1 MFVPL
6 WQGPA
11 ISDIIFYRKGAPA
24 PSESQL
30 EFQHP
35 RNAMAP
41 HREDVAAVKGSAH
54 RDADE
59 EALQAAL
66 QESLDQKSSSAAR
79 NSTGSNSSIAAWN
92 ELKGPKSEE
101 KQREE
106 DSGDDEEAAKTS
118 SYTRVPNAVVAEKP
132 QKSEED
138 EEEEDPN
145 EDHKLLNFADI
156 LLIDILK
163 WLDEDTIGAAAAAAR
178 NKFGLR
184 RFPTWFDM
192 FHERP
197 RVRYNGFY
205 WLQVSYYKKPEL
217 SMWSEIVPGTILKC
231 IYYRYFSFQRDGTV
245 LYGML
250 FKAPHEVE
258 AHIRNQRK
266 GVYRGRFYVDK
277 DELVVTVP
285 TNCNEVNFR
294 LKITQRER
302 GKNVKLVLK
311 EHFANSE
318 PDGSGWVNYYDTAD
332 EEFYYYRSWNLQS
345 QTSNSE
351 RSPDLNTHECFQPE
365 ENGTIQAHETPSS
378 AKSSTRAAASSAT
391 EQVKKKP
398 TSAYPLPSSTLHKH
412 KQASVFTSG
421 KKKYKTNFSSAYDSG
436 SIPCRIN
443 HGSIRNS
450 LQWTKDPNSELDFKL
465 QVFYTET
472 FAYCPALSYEPLL
485 ITCIEGFLET
495 EHPFVFL
502 ARATFR
508 ELLKLEDAREKT
520 LPILAQVIV
529 PLRGALMAKDDD
541 TFLMGLEA
549 TRLLSD
555 LVEGEMNLY
564 LSKLTQQIHRKLL
577 TKQLRVQVEDTLAVL
592 ESNGGKEALA
602 IIRSKIPTYVS
613 IR

>member
-1 MFVPL
+1 MALIVATK
-6 WQGPA
+6 PA
-11 ISDIIFYRKGAPA
+11 NNEKIDK
-24 PSESQL
+24 SE
-30 EFQHP
+30 
-35 RNAMAP
+35 
-41 HREDVAAVKGSAH
+41 G
-54 RDADE
+54 
-59 EALQAAL
+59 
-66 QESLDQKSSSAAR
+66 SSSN
-79 NSTGSNSSIAAWN
+79 NSTSRSSNS
-92 ELKGPKSEE
+92 
-101 KQREE
+101 R
-106 DSGDDEEAAKTS
+106 S
-118 SYTRVPNAVVAEKP
+118 S
-132 QKSEED
+132 S
-138 EEEEDPN
+138 
-145 EDHKLLNFADI
+145 
-156 LLIDILK
+156 
-163 WLDEDTIGAAAAAAR
+163 
-178 NKFGLR
+178 
-184 RFPTWFDM
+184 
-192 FHERP
+192 
-197 RVRYNGFY
+197 
-205 WLQVSYYKKPEL
+205 
-217 SMWSEIVPGTILKC
+217 
-231 IYYRYFSFQRDGTV
+231 
-245 LYGML
+245 
-250 FKAPHEVE
+250 
-258 AHIRNQRK
+258 
-266 GVYRGRFYVDK
+266 
-277 DELVVTVP
+277 
-285 TNCNEVNFR
+285 
-294 LKITQRER
+294 
-302 GKNVKLVLK
+302 
-311 EHFANSE
+311 
-318 PDGSGWVNYYDTAD
+318 
-332 EEFYYYRSWNLQS
+332 RSSQS
-345 QTSNSE
+345 QTSNSRE
-351 RSPDLNTHECFQPE
+351 KSRSSIPTSASNQRKTEPSKR
-365 ENGTIQAHETPSS
+365 TITPSS

-421 KKKYKTNFSSAYDSG
+421 KKNNFSSAYDSG

>member
-1 MFVPL
+1 
-6 WQGPA
+6 
-11 ISDIIFYRKGAPA
+11 
-24 PSESQL
+24 
-30 EFQHP
+30 
-35 RNAMAP
+35 MAP

-66 QESLDQKSSSAAR
+66 QESLEPDFMAEILQSEVQQRRQETARVQIALLQLGTSSKDQ
-79 NSTGSNSSIAAWN
+79 N
-92 ELKGPKSEE
+92 SEE

-132 QKSEED
+132 QESEED

-163 WLDEDTIGAAAAAAR
+163 WLDEDTIGSCTCTCKRLLQVARSEVLFETLCRRIFPVQNPRAAAAAAH

-332 EEFYYYRSWNLQS
+332 EEFYYYRSWNL
-345 QTSNSE
+345 
-351 RSPDLNTHECFQPE
+351 
-365 ENGTIQAHETPSS
+365 
-378 AKSSTRAAASSAT
+378 
-391 EQVKKKP
+391 
-398 TSAYPLPSSTLHKH
+398 
-412 KQASVFTSG
+412 
-421 KKKYKTNFSSAYDSG
+421 
-436 SIPCRIN
+436 
-443 HGSIRNS
+443 
-450 LQWTKDPNSELDFKL
+450 
-465 QVFYTET
+465 
-472 FAYCPALSYEPLL
+472 
-485 ITCIEGFLET
+485 
-495 EHPFVFL
+495 
-502 ARATFR
+502 
-508 ELLKLEDAREKT
+508 
-520 LPILAQVIV
+520 
-529 PLRGALMAKDDD
+529 
-541 TFLMGLEA
+541 
-549 TRLLSD
+549 
-555 LVEGEMNLY
+555 
-564 LSKLTQQIHRKLL
+564 
-577 TKQLRVQVEDTLAVL
+577 
-592 ESNGGKEALA
+592 
-602 IIRSKIPTYVS
+602 
-613 IR
+613 

>member
-30 EFQHP
+30 EFQYP

-66 QESLDQKSSSAAR
+66 QESLEPDFMAEILQSEVQQRRQETARVQIALLQLGTSSKDQ
-79 NSTGSNSSIAAWN
+79 N
-92 ELKGPKSEE
+92 SEE

-132 QKSEED
+132 QESEETRKK
-138 EEEEDPN
+138 EDPN
-145 EDHKLLNFADI
+145 EDQAPELCRHLAHRHPQVARSEVLFETLCRRIFPVQNPR
-156 LLIDILK
+156 
-163 WLDEDTIGAAAAAAR
+163 AAAAAAR

-266 GVYRGRFYVDK
+266 GVYCGRFYVDK

-332 EEFYYYRSWNLQS
+332 EEFYYYRSWNL
-345 QTSNSE
+345 
-351 RSPDLNTHECFQPE
+351 
-365 ENGTIQAHETPSS
+365 
-378 AKSSTRAAASSAT
+378 
-391 EQVKKKP
+391 
-398 TSAYPLPSSTLHKH
+398 
-412 KQASVFTSG
+412 
-421 KKKYKTNFSSAYDSG
+421 
-436 SIPCRIN
+436 
-443 HGSIRNS
+443 
-450 LQWTKDPNSELDFKL
+450 
-465 QVFYTET
+465 
-472 FAYCPALSYEPLL
+472 
-485 ITCIEGFLET
+485 
-495 EHPFVFL
+495 
-502 ARATFR
+502 
-508 ELLKLEDAREKT
+508 
-520 LPILAQVIV
+520 
-529 PLRGALMAKDDD
+529 
-541 TFLMGLEA
+541 
-549 TRLLSD
+549 
-555 LVEGEMNLY
+555 
-564 LSKLTQQIHRKLL
+564 
-577 TKQLRVQVEDTLAVL
+577 
-592 ESNGGKEALA
+592 
-602 IIRSKIPTYVS
+602 
-613 IR
+613 